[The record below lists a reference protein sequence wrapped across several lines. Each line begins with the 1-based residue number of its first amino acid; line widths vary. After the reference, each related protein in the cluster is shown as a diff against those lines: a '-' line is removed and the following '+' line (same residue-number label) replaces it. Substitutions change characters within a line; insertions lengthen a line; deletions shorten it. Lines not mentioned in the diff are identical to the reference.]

1 MARKE
6 KGTNNWFIGS
16 ATGNANHQSVISLDF
31 LEKGK
36 NYIATIYADTKDTD
50 YKLNPQSYQIVKG
63 LVNSKNK
70 LKINTVEAGGYAVS
84 LFEVTNSDEM
94 KGLKKLSVS
103 PIK

>member
-1 MARKE
+1 M
-6 KGTNNWFIGS
+6 
-16 ATGNANHQSVISLDF
+16 Q
-31 LEKGK
+31 
-36 NYIATIYADTKDTD
+36 
-50 YKLNPQSYQIVKG
+50 YQIVKG

>member
-1 MARKE
+1 MKHITYIILA
-6 KGTNNWFIGS
+6 S
-16 ATGNANHQSVISLDF
+16 ALLTCSSCSDF
-31 LEKGK
+31 SEKGK